1 MIMGFSIFMLI
12 MAALFWPIVID
23 MYKKLRKEEKVSLHL
38 LYLCVM
44 SVLTMMVLLWGSL
57 IWRVE

>member
-1 MIMGFSIFMLI
+1 MLI
-12 MAALFWPIVID
+12 MAALFWPIVVD